1 MHVHKF
7 TSNYSYTSILVQVR
21 GIGTDIAI
29 VSCMVFLAQVKLLHC
44 FIALVFL
51 KKKLIYIPV
60 HPLPVYGFHRGQG
73 RLYCRCGNIF

>member
-29 VSCMVFLAQVKLLHC
+29 VSCMVFLAQVKLH
-44 FIALVFL
+44 IYLV
-51 KKKLIYIPV
+51 
-60 HPLPVYGFHRGQG
+60 G
-73 RLYCRCGNIF
+73 RMVPYAFACVEI